1 MSTECFAN
9 VGYFSNRR
17 YCPQSS
23 TSVVLVPERDLN
35 AELHLDIVDLLEASD
50 VEIGVHHRHPCR
62 AVHPL
67 QSHIISAPLQV
78 KVSPDL
84 QKHFSS

>member
-1 MSTECFAN
+1 ML
-9 VGYFSNRR
+9 VHFSNRR

-23 TSVVLVPERDLN
+23 ISVKLVPERDLN

-50 VEIGVHHRHPCR
+50 VEVGVHHRHPCR

-67 QSHIISAPLQV
+67 KNHNISAPLQINV
-78 KVSPDL
+78 YPSCHYSFFFFFL
-84 QKHFSS
+84 IIY